1 VLPSRGSLRNLL
13 QIQAFTIFTLFGD
26 EPKKLYLTFRD
37 EVRLVGRL
45 ARLMAG

>member
-1 VLPSRGSLRNLL
+1 L

-26 EPKKLYLTFRD
+26 EPKKYLTFRD